1 LFLQEAPQWYHPKI
15 HFFQVIEYLNLT
27 TMGVLIPSLK
37 NNSISTDDHLEKLG
51 MGPELLTPLRDE
63 RDQNGGFV
71 QHVVPICP
79 CLIPG

>member
-1 LFLQEAPQWYHPKI
+1 
-15 HFFQVIEYLNLT
+15 
-27 TMGVLIPSLK
+27 MGVLIPSLK

-79 CLIPG
+79 CLIPGWNLPWAPKGFYWKVKKDIVI